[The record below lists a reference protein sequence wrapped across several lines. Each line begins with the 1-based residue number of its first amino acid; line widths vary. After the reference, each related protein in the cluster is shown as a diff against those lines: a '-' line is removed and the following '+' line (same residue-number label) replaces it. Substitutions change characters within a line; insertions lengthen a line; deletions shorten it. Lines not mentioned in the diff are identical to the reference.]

1 MRRHIHEQRNY
12 SEKVAERIDEEI
24 SGFIMQGE
32 VKAVAIINEQKN
44 ALEKIVAV
52 LLDKETIER
61 EEFEKIVGAKPGAN
75 PDPVSAV

>member
-1 MRRHIHEQRNY
+1 
-12 SEKVAERIDEEI
+12 
-24 SGFIMQGE
+24 
-32 VKAVAIINEQKN
+32 
-44 ALEKIVAV
+44 V